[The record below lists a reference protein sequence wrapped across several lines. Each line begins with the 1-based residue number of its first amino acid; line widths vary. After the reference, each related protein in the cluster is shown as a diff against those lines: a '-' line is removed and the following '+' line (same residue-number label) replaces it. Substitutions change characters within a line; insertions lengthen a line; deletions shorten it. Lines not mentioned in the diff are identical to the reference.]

1 MSDED
6 EQVAV
11 ASTSQILQA
20 SNILDDFYAKS
31 VNLGGE
37 LSSAEMQVFK
47 LKTFQYLILK
57 L

>member
-47 LKTFQYLILK
+47 LKTFQY
-57 L
+57 